1 MALMLEAERERVAAA
16 GRRLAA
22 EGLVLGSAGNVSA
35 RVGEQVA
42 ISATGTELGD
52 LASDRVIVVDL
63 DGRPVAGGLPPSSE
77 LGLHLG
83 IYKRY
88 RAGGVVHAHGP
99 YGTAL
104 ACVLDELPVIH
115 YEMLALGGAVRVARH
130 ATFGTEE
137 LAAATLNA
145 LQDRS
150 AALMANHGTIAYGLD
165 LDAAVERT
173 VLLEWLC
180 ALYWR
185 AAAIAVPRELDEAE
199 QRALARAFASRPP
212 TLGRR
217 NEL

>member
-1 MALMLEAERERVAAA
+1 VALMLEAERERVASA
-16 GRRLAA
+16 GQRLAA

-35 RVGEQVA
+35 RTAERVA
-42 ISATGTELGD
+42 ISATGAALGELAAD
-52 LASDRVIVVDL
+52 QVVVVDL
-63 DGRPVAGGLPPSSE
+63 DGRPVAGELPPSSE

-88 RAGGVVHAHGP
+88 HAGAVVHAHSP

-104 ACVLDELPVIH
+104 SCVLDELPVIH
-115 YEMLALGGAVRVARH
+115 YEMLGLGGAIRVARH

-137 LAAATLNA
+137 LAEATLDA
-145 LQDRS
+145 LEDRS
-150 AALMANHGTIAYGLD
+150 AAMMANHGTIAFGSGLD
-165 LDAAVERT
+165 DVVDRL

-185 AAAIAVPRELDEAE
+185 AAAIGAPRELDEAE
-199 QRALARAFASRPP
+199 QRKVARAFAARPP

-217 NEL
+217 Q

>member
-1 MALMLEAERERVAAA
+1 VALMLEAERERVAAA

-35 RVGEQVA
+35 RVGERVA
-42 ISATGTELGD
+42 ISATAAALGD
-52 LASDRVIVVDL
+52 LAADRVVVVDL
-63 DGRPVAGGLPPSSE
+63 DGRRVAGELPASSE

-88 RAGGVVHAHGP
+88 HAGAVVHAHAP

-104 ACVLDELPVIH
+104 SCVLDELPVIH
-115 YEMLALGGAVRVARH
+115 YEMLGLGGAIRVARH
-130 ATFGTEE
+130 ATFGTAE
-137 LAAATLNA
+137 LAEATLEA
-145 LQDRS
+145 LEDRS
-150 AALMANHGTIAYGLD
+150 AALMANHGAIAIGSD
-165 LDAAVERT
+165 LDDVVERV

-185 AAAIAVPRELDEAE
+185 AAAIGLPRELDEAE
-199 QRALARAFASRPP
+199 QREVARALASRPP

-217 NEL
+217 R